1 MFKYVRRILA
11 ASGFGGASQASLA
24 SRSDVRIGVGANE
37 AGEHQPDRLMVGME
51 ELEELIAGCP
61 GPMPRL
67 VLCGEF
73 SAGKSSIVNL
83 LLGCDILPTAVLP
96 STRRPTYLRHAPDLR
111 IEAILENGEREPAS
125 PDAIK
130 SIAREDISHYEIGMP
145 NALLR
150 YIEVL
155 DTPGFADPFHDP
167 ARTLDVIESADICFW
182 CTLATQAWRQ
192 SERQTWLSLPAR
204 FRTSGVL
211 VVTHVDTLANAS
223 EHQRVRARLQREA
236 GELFGDVVFLA
247 VPDAMRAR
255 RDDGQVVDPGL
266 WRTSGGSALV
276 ATLQKLAINRLKA
289 SGESESVSSGQAADT
304 LHVNSGLASSV
315 SHPTVST
322 AETPTSAVS
331 TARPVRTT
339 VASRTAGDLS
349 DPSARAEPEIFL
361 AKLAETV
368 PACLAAA
375 WIDLDGREVLVFH
388 GDEPAVTANT
398 GPVGDAIAKL
408 FQGPNV
414 KKIEALFRRSRGLA
428 GDQTHY
434 FQEIFIITDD
444 CLGVFLRSESRT
456 DRALVI
462 VSDKSANL
470 GMVIARARRVMK
482 SADLMV

>member
-1 MFKYVRRILA
+1 MFRYVRRILA

-24 SRSDVRIGVGANE
+24 SGSDVRIGVAANE
-37 AGEHQPDRLMVGME
+37 TGEHQPGRLMAGME
-51 ELEELIAGCP
+51 ELEELIAGSR

-96 STRRPTYLRHAPDLR
+96 STRRPTYLRYAPDLR
-111 IEAILENGEREPAS
+111 IEAILENGEREPVS
-125 PDAIK
+125 PEAIR
-130 SIAREDISHYEIGMP
+130 SAAREDVGRFEIGMP
-145 NALLR
+145 SALLR

-167 ARTLDVIESADICFW
+167 TRTLDVIESADICVW

-192 SERQTWLSLPAR
+192 SERQTWLSLPAK
-204 FRTSGVL
+204 FRTSGLL
-211 VVTHVDTLANAS
+211 VVTHVDTLANAG

-236 GELFGDVVFLA
+236 GELFGDIVFLA

-255 RDDGQVVDPGL
+255 RDDGQIVDPEL

-276 ATLQKLAINRLKA
+276 ATLQKLAIDRLKA
-289 SGESESVSSGQAADT
+289 SGETESVSSGQA
-304 LHVNSGLASSV
+304 VNTMRVSSGPASGD
-315 SHPTVST
+315 PAAST
-322 AETPTSAVS
+322 AATSTSAVS
-331 TARPVRTT
+331 TVGAVRTMA
-339 VASRTAGDLS
+339 ASQTRDDLS
-349 DPSARAEPEIFL
+349 DPSARAEPETFL

-388 GDEPAVTANT
+388 GYEPAVTADT
-398 GPVGDAIAKL
+398 GPVGDAITEL
-408 FQGPNV
+408 FQGTNV
-414 KKIEALFRRSRGLA
+414 KRIESLFRRSRGLA
-428 GDQTHY
+428 GDQTLG
-434 FQEIFIITDD
+434 FQEVVIITDD
-444 CLGVFLRSESRT
+444 CLGIFLRSESRT

-462 VSDKSANL
+462 ISDKSANL
-470 GMVIARARRVMK
+470 GMVIARARRVLK